1 MLDFDHEYYLDKNLD
16 HHPNRRSKKKRLF
29 KYTNKINSIT
39 GSVINASVYCFALIR
54 KIPRIVFFAAISRK
68 TCSSVK
74 YSSHA
79 YK

>member
-1 MLDFDHEYYLDKNLD
+1 MV
-16 HHPNRRSKKKRLF
+16 F
-29 KYTNKINSIT
+29 KYNKKINSIT

-54 KIPRIVFFAAISRK
+54 KIPRIVFFAAISCK